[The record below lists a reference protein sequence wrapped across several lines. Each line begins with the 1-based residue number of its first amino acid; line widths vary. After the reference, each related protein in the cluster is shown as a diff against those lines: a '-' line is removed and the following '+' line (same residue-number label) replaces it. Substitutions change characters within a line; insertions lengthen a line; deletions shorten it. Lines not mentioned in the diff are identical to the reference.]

1 MYNFASDYLEGAHP
15 QVLEALNQSNLMQ
28 TPGYGMDDY
37 CTSTKAILKKQLKR
51 DDVDIHFLVGGTQ
64 TNMIVISAALKP
76 YQAVITVDS
85 GHINTHETGAV
96 EFTGHK
102 ILTR

>member
-1 MYNFASDYLEGAHP
+1 
-15 QVLEALNQSNLMQ
+15 
-28 TPGYGMDDY
+28 
-37 CTSTKAILKKQLKR
+37 
-51 DDVDIHFLVGGTQ
+51 
-64 TNMIVISAALKP
+64 MIVISAALKP

-102 ILTR
+102 ILTRQHKDGKLTVERNMTLFSEIKKRTV